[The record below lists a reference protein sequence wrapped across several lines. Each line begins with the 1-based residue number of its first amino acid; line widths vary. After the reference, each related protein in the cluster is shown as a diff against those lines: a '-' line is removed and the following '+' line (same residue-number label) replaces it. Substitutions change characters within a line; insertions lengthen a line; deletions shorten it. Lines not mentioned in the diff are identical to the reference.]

1 MDRDG
6 ERERE
11 RERRSSTCPP
21 LSPSP
26 HTNSFVIG
34 TAVINTH
41 TESEGCSPVSG
52 GRTIRLCPTSTSG
65 RHWCRGSRRSP
76 PPSLQWCR
84 RLSAFERV
92 LNRWSSGRWESNLR
106 TQTKC
111 PRPQISHIS
120 VKSHSG
126 IAPDPSFQP
135 RVGSLVSPR
144 MDTYPKGLV
153 HTQHPAVLERESFI
167 RNYSP

>member
-41 TESEGCSPVSG
+41 TQSEGCSPVSG

-76 PPSLQWCR
+76 PPSLQWWW
-84 RLSAFERV
+84 RLSAVERV
-92 LNRWSSGRWESNLR
+92 LTRS
-106 TQTKC
+106 QTPPPC
-111 PRPQISHIS
+111 SFHPVTPPAPIF
-120 VKSHSG
+120 SHSLFFAVVRPLTHCALRNNAVYIQTRLEG
-126 IAPDPSFQP
+126 
-135 RVGSLVSPR
+135 VGVSAR
-144 MDTYPKGLV
+144 ACALS
-153 HTQHPAVLERESFI
+153 HTG
-167 RNYSP
+167 